1 MPPIGD
7 AAYLETLIRAYFA
20 DPAYCIVLQQG
31 EVLMQHGEANDRLYL
46 LLRGRLMAKIPGLMG
61 KVYNLFPITAQRFVG
76 IYSFFS
82 ETYRSLMTL
91 VAEEESELAY
101 MDAARFEALSQNDA
115 RIFERFMPVVVL
127 ELVHRLQ
134 QTQALTMER
143 ERTFEK
149 LLQSEKLASLG
160 QMAAGIAHELNNAI
174 AVLER
179 NSAYLCEALSGTF
192 ETPVLNALYEK
203 GVAEGQVHSSRALR
217 VRSREFQKQLGLDA
231 ETAWLAAEA
240 WLEVDDVRR
249 IKQPSQ
255 EVVQQHKAWKT
266 GAALHNMLVASRQ
279 AAHVVRSVRTLG
291 MPHAQRE
298 ANVDVNETLRDALAL
313 LQSPLR
319 QVQVACDFDAL
330 PGIVANKGELV
341 QVWTNLIKNA
351 CESMAQAQTSPA
363 ELRISSAVAEGRIRV
378 GVQDNGP
385 GIPADILPRIF
396 QPNVTTKVDGLAF
409 GLGLGLT
416 IVLQLVQGYGGSVAV
431 ESRPGCTAFF
441 VNLPLEG
448 NS

>member
-1 MPPIGD
+1 
-7 AAYLETLIRAYFA
+7 
-20 DPAYCIVLQQG
+20 
-31 EVLMQHGEANDRLYL
+31 
-46 LLRGRLMAKIPGLMG
+46 
-61 KVYNLFPITAQRFVG
+61 
-76 IYSFFS
+76 
-82 ETYRSLMTL
+82 
-91 VAEEESELAY
+91 
-101 MDAARFEALSQNDA
+101 
-115 RIFERFMPVVVL
+115 
-127 ELVHRLQ
+127 
-134 QTQALTMER
+134 
-143 ERTFEK
+143 
-149 LLQSEKLASLG
+149 
-160 QMAAGIAHELNNAI
+160 
-174 AVLER
+174 
-179 NSAYLCEALSGTF
+179 
-192 ETPVLNALYEK
+192 
-203 GVAEGQVHSSRALR
+203 
-217 VRSREFQKQLGLDA
+217 LGLDA